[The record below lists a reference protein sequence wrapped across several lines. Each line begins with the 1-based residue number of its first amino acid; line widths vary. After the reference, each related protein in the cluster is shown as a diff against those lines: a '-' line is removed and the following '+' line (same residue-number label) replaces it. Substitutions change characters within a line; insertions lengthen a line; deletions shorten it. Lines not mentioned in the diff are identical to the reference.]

1 MAQPSGFGS
10 FDPTLTTR
18 FGPTGTEDIEALEA
32 GLQRGFQQGQQIAQ
46 IIQAGKRFRADQEK
60 QKQLDDIRAV
70 EIFEQHKLS
79 QEKLNFPDE
88 DDNVDGLSNARAE
101 VSNMLVDKSNKL
113 YQAYERG
120 EISMLQLRQGQTI
133 LESQIPLYK
142 TAEETLRVN
151 AEKYLEG
158 VTNNTL
164 SGAND
169 PKVEAFYSAVAN
181 NKMSNFKFEQG
192 KNGQIKITGS
202 YDYKGETI
210 PVNVP
215 LKDIDSIG
223 KVRYKPSVRVDENM
237 SQNLASIV
245 TAKINDSLKNGS
257 EQSKLGD
264 ELQLTQENKNEIR
277 PLLEN
282 SFDDYMESLGEGN
295 EQKKLEQYLLDG
307 GAENYF
313 ATDAVLSNVLKE
325 AGLPDK
331 STIEDM
337 DALFSDPKYAKYAM
351 KLKQDLKE
359 NYIARSEGQYNL
371 ELAKQLGEKE
381 SARLKQAGADA
392 LNQQRIVSYKEQI
405 KEIKS
410 PKKDGPK
417 YNIEK
422 DLDNLINNLT
432 GGEGEIENLLR
443 NINAIEPSSV
453 ITNLSKFNL
462 KANTTQKDNPKKGGK
477 PIQGIKISGP
487 GMKPIDFY
495 GTDFTD
501 ITQLTK
507 DLLYGQEGISRKDK
521 DAIWSRLTDKY
532 KL

>member
-32 GLQRGFQQGQQIAQ
+32 GLQRGFQRGQQIAQ
-46 IIQAGKRFRADQEK
+46 IIQAGRRFKADQEK

-70 EIFEQHKLS
+70 EIFEQQKLS

-88 DDNVDGLSNARAE
+88 DDNIDGLSNARAE

-169 PKVEAFYSAVAN
+169 PKVEAFYSAIAN

-381 SARLKQAGADA
+381 SARLKQAGTDA
-392 LNQQRIVSYKEQI
+392 LNRQRINESRNTLSTGTGSTTQIEDDLTSVIKGLKENLSTKQVDI
-405 KEIKS
+405 PFLPKYELDRDDIRTELDKVGINITNAVNKDGEKIKGQFNISAPGLRLKEIR
-410 PKKDGPK
+410 GVR
-417 YNIEK
+417 NK
-422 DLDNLINNLT
+422 DL
-432 GGEGEIENLLR
+432 
-443 NINAIEPSSV
+443 
-453 ITNLSKFNL
+453 TNLDSLFKKLIFSQTGINE
-462 KANTTQKDNPKKGGK
+462 KQQKDIYNRLK
-477 PIQGIKISGP
+477 
-487 GMKPIDFY
+487 
-495 GTDFTD
+495 
-501 ITQLTK
+501 TQLK
-507 DLLYGQEGISRKDK
+507 F
-521 DAIWSRLTDKY
+521 
-532 KL
+532 